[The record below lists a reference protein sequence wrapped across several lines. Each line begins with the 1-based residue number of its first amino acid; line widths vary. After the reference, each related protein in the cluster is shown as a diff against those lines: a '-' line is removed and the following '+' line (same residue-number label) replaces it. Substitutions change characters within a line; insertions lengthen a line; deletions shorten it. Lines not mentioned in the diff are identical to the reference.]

1 MADDLDRLEAL
12 AASAVR
18 RLRSDPEDE
27 WHVGMDPQTVLAL
40 VAALR
45 AADRL
50 AREAVTV
57 TGHPDLATALVDYER
72 ARRPR
77 DRKPADGAEPDR
89 AAEFERSRR
98 ASLESGRPGHPASEE
113 EAQ

>member
-27 WHVGMDPQTVLAL
+27 WHVGMDPQTVLSL

-45 AADRL
+45 AADEL
-50 AREAVTV
+50 AEDIRQYEDHLPT
-57 TGHPDLATALVDYER
+57 LAAALHAYR
-72 ARRPR
+72 QARRPA
-77 DRKPADGAEPDR
+77 DRK
-89 AAEFERSRR
+89 AAEWV
-98 ASLESGRPGHPASEE
+98 GPGGEG
-113 EAQ
+113 